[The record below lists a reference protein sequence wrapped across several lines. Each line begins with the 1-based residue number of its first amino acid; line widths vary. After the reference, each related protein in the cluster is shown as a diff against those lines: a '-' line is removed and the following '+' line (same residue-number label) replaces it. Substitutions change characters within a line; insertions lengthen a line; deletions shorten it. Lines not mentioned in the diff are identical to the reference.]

1 MRASSLPE
9 VRMPRFRALT
19 VALAFFALPLAMQ
32 NPARAEWPERTI
44 TIVVPF
50 GAGGPGDVVARIL
63 AAELAKRLNQ
73 SVIVENRVGASGN
86 IALTAV
92 ARAAPDGYTL
102 TAMSNVILINPLVH
116 NVPYDPLTD
125 FAPVAYLGA
134 SPNAIVASPASG
146 ITTLDQLIAKARANP
161 GKLTFATAGIGSV
174 SQLAVELLKVRT
186 NIDMIHVP
194 YGGAAP
200 SMQAAASNTTD
211 LASIAVG
218 GLVGNIRAGM
228 VKALVQTGAERL
240 PDLPDVPT
248 MQEAGIPNAVVE
260 TWQMLLAPA
269 KTPEPVI
276 AKLTEVTRAA
286 MTDPEVQARIRKT
299 GVQPGYAGP
308 EQLHARMAKEMP
320 MWKEIVDR
328 AGIKQD

>member
-1 MRASSLPE
+1 MSC
-9 VRMPRFRALT
+9 FRAL
-19 VALAFFALPLAMQ
+19 ALCLLTFSGLLFGWS
-32 NPARAEWPERTI
+32 NPARAEWPARTI
-44 TIVVPF
+44 TIIVPF
-50 GAGGPGDVVARIL
+50 GAGGPGDVIARIL

-73 SVIVENRVGASGN
+73 TVIVENRVGASGN

-92 ARAAPDGYTL
+92 SRAAPDGYTL

-116 NVPYDPLTD
+116 NVPYDPLKD

-146 ITTLDQLIAKARANP
+146 LTTLDQLIAKARTNP
-161 GKLTFATAGIGSV
+161 GKLTYATAGIGSV

-269 KTPEPVI
+269 KTPEPI
-276 AKLTEVTRAA
+276 IRKLTEAVRAA
-286 MTDPEVQARIRKT
+286 ITDRQVQKHIRKV

-308 EQLHARMAKEMP
+308 EQLHARMTKEMP

-328 AGIKQD
+328 AGIKKE

>member
-1 MRASSLPE
+1 
-9 VRMPRFRALT
+9 MPRSRALT
-19 VALAFFALPLAMQ
+19 LCVLAFFALLAAMQ
-32 NPARAEWPERTI
+32 SPARAEWPERTI

-50 GAGGPGDVVARIL
+50 GAGGPGDVVARLL
-63 AAELAKRLNQ
+63 AAELSKRLKT

-92 ARAAPDGYTL
+92 ARANPDGYTL

-116 NVPYDPLTD
+116 NVSYDPLKD

-134 SPNAIVASPASG
+134 SPNAILASPASG
-146 ITTLDQLIAKARANP
+146 ITSLDQLIAKARANP
-161 GKLTFATAGIGSV
+161 GKLTYATAGVGSV
-174 SQLAVELLKVRT
+174 SQLAVELLKART

-200 SMQAAASNTTD
+200 SLQAAASNTTD

-240 PDLPDVPT
+240 PELPEVPT
-248 MQEAGIPNAVVE
+248 TQEAGIPNAVVE

-276 AKLTEVTRAA
+276 AKLTEATRAS
-286 MTDPEVQARIRKT
+286 MTDPEVQARMRKA

-308 EQLHARMAKEMP
+308 NDLHARMAKEIP

-328 AGIKQD
+328 AGIKKE